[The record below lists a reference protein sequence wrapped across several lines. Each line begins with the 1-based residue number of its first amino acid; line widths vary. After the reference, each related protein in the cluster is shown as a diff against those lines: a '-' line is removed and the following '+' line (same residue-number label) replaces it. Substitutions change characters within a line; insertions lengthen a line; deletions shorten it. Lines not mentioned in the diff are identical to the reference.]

1 MYIYDSP
8 ITLNRS
14 MIRRYA
20 RGGIREK
27 ERGGRLLFWGKVDDI
42 NTSGP
47 RLLVGFATGLGWLPA
62 ATTTTGTT
70 TIHDAVIDDHTRLA
84 GGVVP

>member
-1 MYIYDSP
+1 MCIYDSS
-8 ITLNRS
+8 ITLDRP
-14 MIRRYA
+14 MIRIYA
-20 RGGIREK
+20 QGGVREK

-70 TIHDAVIDDHTRLA
+70 TIHDAVIHDYTRLA